1 MVSVSDSGV
10 DDVLEDGFYVV
21 KEGNSMTVISDADVT
36 VVNAQGIVIYT
47 GKPCRIDNLSKG
59 LYIVKSDKRIRRVMI

>member
-1 MVSVSDSGV
+1 
-10 DDVLEDGFYVV
+10 
-21 KEGNSMTVISDADVT
+21 MTVISDADVT

-59 LYIVKSDKRIRRVMI
+59 LYIVK